1 MGLINRAK
9 QAPSGVRDV
18 LNDGI
23 QNGVTGAILNALTNF
38 GQKNAAAR
46 QTIGEDVGR
55 RL

>member
-1 MGLINRAK
+1 MGFINRLK
-9 QAPSGVRDV
+9 QVPSGGRDV

-23 QNGVTGAILNALTNF
+23 QSGLPGAILNALTNF

-46 QTIGEDVGR
+46 QTVGDDVGR